1 MMAPGIGTNYFPPV
15 GTNWIPAVAATVT
28 NGARSQQVNDFSLTD
43 GTRRSR
49 FPAIGLSSP
58 CSCLETPG
66 MALH

>member
-1 MMAPGIGTNYFPPV
+1 MKAARLVLGPGYL
-15 GTNWIPAVAATVT
+15 VT
-28 NGARSQQVNDFSLTD
+28 FSLPPETIA
-43 GTRRSR
+43 